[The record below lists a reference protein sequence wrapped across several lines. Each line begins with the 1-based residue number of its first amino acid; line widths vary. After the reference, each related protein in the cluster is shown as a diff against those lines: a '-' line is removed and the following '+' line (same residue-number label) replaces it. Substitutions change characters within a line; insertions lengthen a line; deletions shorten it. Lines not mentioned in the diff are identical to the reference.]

1 MADNQSIIGKG
12 AIFKGKISNASTI
25 EINGRVEADIKSEKV
40 TLGKSASLEGS
51 IISELVVISGN
62 YQGKIKAD
70 SVWLTDSSVITGEI
84 TGVEPGEHGFHIHEF
99 ICFAFQKSFD
109 RNTSPCRN
117 KSSNVLR
124 RHFPIRR
131 FLINQIILFISIIL
145 FNTCYPCFYL
155 SCPLKIIHL

>member
-12 AIFKGKISNASTI
+12 AIFKGIISNASTI

-70 SVWLTDSSVITGEI
+70 SVWLTDSCVITGEI
-84 TGVEPGEHGFHIHEF
+84 NY
-99 ICFAFQKSFD
+99 KSLQMD
-109 RNTSPCRN
+109 RGAALNC
-117 KSSNVLR
+117 
-124 RHFPIRR
+124 
-131 FLINQIILFISIIL
+131 
-145 FNTCYPCFYL
+145 
-155 SCPLKIIHL
+155 KIIHNWDEKKFKNKKDIDSDSDSAEEK